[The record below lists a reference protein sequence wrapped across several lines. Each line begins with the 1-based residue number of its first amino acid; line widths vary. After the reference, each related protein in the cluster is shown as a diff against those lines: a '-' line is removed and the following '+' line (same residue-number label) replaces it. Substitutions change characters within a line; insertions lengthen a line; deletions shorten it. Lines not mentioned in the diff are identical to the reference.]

1 MKNPSLNIPL
11 TKEKEKKKKY
21 EAADLKM
28 RLFDE
33 KVVNAI

>member
-1 MKNPSLNIPL
+1 MKDPSLNIPL
-11 TKEKEKKKKY
+11 TKEKEKKY